1 MLSVEAM
8 IEAQKHIHGGVAPSG
23 GGVVGGNRELHV
35 SNYARGML
43 DLRLQISRLRIEYLN
58 QMNTQSTLLA
68 GCGVAMLNSGEL
80 TNLDDK
86 AEWDDYSILSY
97 AWIKF
102 FNYLYSASAA
112 VCLAASCW
120 TIYTAMNLITLSIH
134 STLNG
139 DSVVAITEA
148 DQLIE
153 TRMAEVRLVFV
164 IALVSLLTATLLIVG
179 ALADTAILLIC
190 AVIFG
195 FTCWHAVK
203 SDSGTVRV
211 YERYTGLTIQDRW
224 LGASSGGIEQLKELL
239 IPYGMDDARTGRE
252 RLHDRADPVIERLMK
267 KMLVGDIMEGI
278 FKKAARGRDLGK
290 ASKLSDEECAIAL
303 QRFWR
308 RKSAIL
314 NQQRGKHVVRTG
326 WLLKTPSG
334 AGPLERLKAM
344 CVEAA
349 DGSKRGA
356 TRTKPGGNPL
366 KLVDVPTGPAPKFAR
381 WFVLDA
387 TAHTLAIYTG
397 PEDPRAHREPKGRI
411 DDLRTYAL
419 AKVVGEDGIIS
430 LALLPRT
437 LQGAGDSP
445 SFAPAAAK
453 AKSWYV
459 RGPSESIT
467 RDWAHWIRKAGAAR
481 VIDTEQQW
489 TLRPESWFGE
499 SPDRLF
505 SAPEVGGKA
514 TNSSDTL
521 PRPTISQW
529 PPPSPQPR
537 PSASQPSLSR
547 APPLDTALAA
557 ATASTDQLLFSPT
570 DQHRPTNFSSR
581 LLSISR
587 PWDRSVK
594 PAVAKKSPGGSKA
607 EQIYVQAAAR
617 EAARLASQNTAATK
631 VASIERGRQDR
642 QMVKELRKASA
653 DAALGG
659 VAAAEAA
666 VVREPIAEATF
677 DDRIGE
683 GFATPRIHHVDQQQW
698 WESPI
703 ASSQRQLRPD
713 PTPRDLLLPLG
724 RI

>member
-164 IALVSLLTATLLIVG
+164 IALVSLLSATLLMVG

-326 WLLKTPSG
+326 WLRRDAHQARRQPAQARRRAHGPG
-334 AGPLERLKAM
+334 AEVCALVCARRDGAHFGHLHGPR
-344 CVEAA
+344 
-349 DGSKRGA
+349 
-356 TRTKPGGNPL
+356 
-366 KLVDVPTGPAPKFAR
+366 
-381 WFVLDA
+381 
-387 TAHTLAIYTG
+387 G
-397 PEDPRAHREPKGRI
+397 PEGPPRA
-411 DDLRTYAL
+411 
-419 AKVVGEDGIIS
+419 
-430 LALLPRT
+430 
-437 LQGAGDSP
+437 QGAHRRPAYVRARQGGGRGRHHL
-445 SFAPAAAK
+445 ARAAA
-453 AKSWYV
+453 
-459 RGPSESIT
+459 
-467 RDWAHWIRKAGAAR
+467 AH
-481 VIDTEQQW
+481 
-489 TLRPESWFGE
+489 
-499 SPDRLF
+499 
-505 SAPEVGGKA
+505 
-514 TNSSDTL
+514 
-521 PRPTISQW
+521 
-529 PPPSPQPR
+529 
-537 PSASQPSLSR
+537 
-547 APPLDTALAA
+547 
-557 ATASTDQLLFSPT
+557 
-570 DQHRPTNFSSR
+570 
-581 LLSISR
+581 
-587 PWDRSVK
+587 
-594 PAVAKKSPGGSKA
+594 VA
-607 EQIYVQAAAR
+607 
-617 EAARLASQNTAATK
+617 
-631 VASIERGRQDR
+631 RGRR
-642 QMVKELRKASA
+642 
-653 DAALGG
+653 
-659 VAAAEAA
+659 
-666 VVREPIAEATF
+666 
-677 DDRIGE
+677 
-683 GFATPRIHHVDQQQW
+683 FA
-698 WESPI
+698 
-703 ASSQRQLRPD
+703 QLRAC
-713 PTPRDLLLPLG
+713 RG
-724 RI
+724 QGQVVVCARSE

>member
-1 MLSVEAM
+1 MLTVEAM
-8 IEAQKHIHGGVAPSG
+8 IAAQKHIHGGVAPSG
-23 GGVVGGNRELHV
+23 GGVVGGNRELHE
-35 SNYARGML
+35 SHYARGML
-43 DLRLQISRLRIEYLN
+43 DLRLHLSRLRIEYLN

-164 IALVSLLTATLLIVG
+164 IALVSLLTAALLMVG

-203 SDSGTVRV
+203 SDSATVRV
-211 YERYTGLTIQDRW
+211 YERYTGLTIEDRW
-224 LGASSGGIEQLKELL
+224 LGASNGGIEQLKQLL
-239 IPYGMDDARTGRE
+239 IPYGMDDDRTGRE

-267 KMLVGDIMEGI
+267 KVMGDIEEGTTWGHI

-445 SFAPAAAK
+445 SLAPAAAK

-459 RGPSESIT
+459 RGPSERIT
-467 RDWAHWIRKAGAAR
+467 RDWANWIRKAGAAR
-481 VIDTEQQW
+481 VIATEQQW
-489 TLRPESWFGE
+489 TLRPELWFGG
-499 SPDRLF
+499 STADRF
-505 SAPEVGGKA
+505 VSA
-514 TNSSDTL
+514 
-521 PRPTISQW
+521 
-529 PPPSPQPR
+529 
-537 PSASQPSLSR
+537 
-547 APPLDTALAA
+547 
-557 ATASTDQLLFSPT
+557 
-570 DQHRPTNFSSR
+570 
-581 LLSISR
+581 
-587 PWDRSVK
+587 
-594 PAVAKKSPGGSKA
+594 
-607 EQIYVQAAAR
+607 
-617 EAARLASQNTAATK
+617 
-631 VASIERGRQDR
+631 
-642 QMVKELRKASA
+642 
-653 DAALGG
+653 
-659 VAAAEAA
+659 
-666 VVREPIAEATF
+666 
-677 DDRIGE
+677 
-683 GFATPRIHHVDQQQW
+683 
-698 WESPI
+698 
-703 ASSQRQLRPD
+703 
-713 PTPRDLLLPLG
+713 
-724 RI
+724 